1 MQAVIDSILPVIA
14 LIFIGKLIQY
24 KAWLKADFFKQ
35 ANDLVYYLAL
45 PSLLFTSAAGADPH
59 QIVDSLKFSGII
71 ITTAVLCALI
81 ALLMG
86 RVLKM
91 GDSERATAAHVAFR
105 GNLAY
110 AGMPVVFLL
119 FASLGYSENDL
130 ARAVIMIMP
139 AIVFYNFLG
148 LILAMRGDHS
158 KEKVSAGKL
167 FINVAKNPLIL
178 SSLAGLILALL
189 NLKIPAFASSIFKS
203 LGAMSFPLVLLAL
216 GASLSF
222 SQSKKIFR
230 ETLSCSLV
238 KCVVSPL
245 IAAALLTLIQSS
257 ASDRCA
263 LLIYAACPSAVSSY
277 IFTAKYN
284 GWRELNSAVV
294 VMSTVLSLPVMA
306 ALIFIL
312 E

>member
-59 QIVDSLKFSGII
+59 QVLDSLKFSGII
-71 ITTAVLCALI
+71 IATAVLCALVG
-81 ALLMG
+81 LLIG
-86 RVLKM
+86 KALKM
-91 GDSERATAAHVAFR
+91 EDSARATAAHVAFR

-119 FASLGYSENDL
+119 FASLGYSDSEL

-148 LILAMRGDHS
+148 LILAMHGDHS
-158 KEKVSAGKL
+158 KDKL
-167 FINVAKNPLIL
+167 NTVKLLINVGKNPLIL
-178 SSLAGLILALL
+178 SSLSGLILALL
-189 NLKIPAFASSIFKS
+189 NLKIPAFANSIFNS
-203 LGAMSFPLVLLAL
+203 LGSMSFPLVLIAL

-222 SQSKKIFR
+222 SQSKKIFL
-230 ETLSCSLV
+230 ETLSCSFV
-238 KCVVSPL
+238 KCIISPL
-245 IAAALLTLIQSS
+245 IAATLLTLIHST

-263 LLIYAACPSAVSSY
+263 LLIYTACPSAVSSY

-294 VMSTVLSLPVMA
+294 VMSTILSLPVMA
-306 ALIFIL
+306 TLIFIL